1 MSYGTMRKFVRVW
14 ALAGRHYEIKYFHD
28 FEVIDDDYE
37 TAYREAR
44 NFVRA
49 RRHYLLNYEEI
60 TE

>member
-1 MSYGTMRKFVRVW
+1 MRKFVRVW
-14 ALAGRHYEIKYFHD
+14 ALAGRHYETTYFHD
-28 FEVIDDDYE
+28 FEVVNDDYE

-60 TE
+60 TK